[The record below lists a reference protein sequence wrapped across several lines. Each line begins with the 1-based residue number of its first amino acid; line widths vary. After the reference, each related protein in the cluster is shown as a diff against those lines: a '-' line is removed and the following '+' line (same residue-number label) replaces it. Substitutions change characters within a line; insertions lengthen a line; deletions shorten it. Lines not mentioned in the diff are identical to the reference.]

1 MLTLSHICARAG
13 IAGQR
18 FAALLPS
25 NHRRRL
31 VYLQQLLKQKTVFA
45 LFARQSTTTFSSA
58 ITQPRAWPRRA
69 RCGLSLFEA
78 LLVMLIAIPM
88 TQQGVSC

>member
-1 MLTLSHICARAG
+1 MLTLSHICARVG

-18 FAALLPS
+18 FAALLRKILPS

-45 LFARQSTTTFSSA
+45 LFARQSTTTFS
-58 ITQPRAWPRRA
+58 
-69 RCGLSLFEA
+69 
-78 LLVMLIAIPM
+78 
-88 TQQGVSC
+88 